1 MEFQHKLAP
10 RFPSLSTLG
19 VMGIVFIA
27 ISLKAQTIV
36 ASPQLLLLILA
47 PLALL
52 YAINFTLAT
61 IAGRMFLPKG
71 DAIALVF
78 GTVSRNLSIALA
90 IAMNAFGQEGSIA
103 ALVVAVAYII
113 QVQSAAWFVK
123 LNGRLSLLPTTE
135 PQKAMATR

>member
-1 MEFQHKLAP
+1 
-10 RFPSLSTLG
+10 
-19 VMGIVFIA
+19 
-27 ISLKAQTIV
+27 
-36 ASPQLLLLILA
+36 
-47 PLALL
+47 
-52 YAINFTLAT
+52 
-61 IAGRMFLPKG
+61 MFLPKG